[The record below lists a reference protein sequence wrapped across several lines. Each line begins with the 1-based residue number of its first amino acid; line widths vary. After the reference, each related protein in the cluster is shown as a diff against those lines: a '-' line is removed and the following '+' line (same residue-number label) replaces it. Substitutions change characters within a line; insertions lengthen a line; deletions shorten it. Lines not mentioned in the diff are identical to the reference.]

1 MSNPENVLKLS
12 KKGKTLMTFVQVSGE
27 PTRVEAEELTKL
39 WQSAL
44 WNSHIQAERYVWLS

>member
-1 MSNPENVLKLS
+1 
-12 KKGKTLMTFVQVSGE
+12 MTFVQVSGE

-44 WNSHIQAERYVWLS
+44 WNSHIQAERYVSLS